1 MRNSL
6 YSVSLEDALSVVGSK
21 GKYQKHLLIVT
32 CGIWLSQ
39 ALFMMNLPYLLSH
52 PDSECADDNCCED
65 YKKNPEI
72 KISNPAFEWE
82 LICSQ
87 KYKSSLISLLY
98 FTGLGFGTCS
108 LSYLANRFGRKSI
121 IIICLIV
128 TSITNLLAS
137 ASPNAEFF
145 MVCSLLSGIFIGGCT
160 ITSFVFVQECVDGE
174 IRNIYTGF
182 IFSSWG
188 IGMCLMSLLNWA
200 ISEWRIHMILI
211 GCSNFIWVP
220 FVLRFYE
227 SPRFLASNQGKYAL
241 ARVILNNIARY
252 NGSSEFTEMLE
263 GEKLIGYQESGTSQS
278 LPSPTHGVKY
288 SFVPISNGI
297 VSVSESEV
305 VDIKKYSF
313 LDLTKLD
320 SIRRPLFITSY
331 LWLIISLGYYA
342 VVFSIPH
349 YVGSPYLNGFLM
361 ALAETISCFIV
372 ALLLNKL
379 GRQLSFVINFGVA
392 GVCCLLALAFIS
404 KSYPNLT
411 IMKINKT
418 IQIILISVARFAIV
432 TLRLTGYIYTV
443 EVFPTSV
450 RSLVFGVLG
459 LVSVI
464 GGAAAP
470 IIIVLGEVAK
480 IHGLFFVGLLLVS
493 ASFASCLLPETLGK
507 SMEDYVD
514 EEKECMASPKNQ
526 VQSIEM
532 GNSGKKNFKKLKEES
547 VE

>member
-6 YSVSLEDALSVVGSK
+6 YSVSLEDALGVVGSK
-21 GKYQKHLLIVT
+21 GRYQRHLLVVI

-52 PDSECADDNCCED
+52 PDAECVEDNCCED
-65 YKKNPEI
+65 YKKDNEVQV
-72 KISNPAFEWE
+72 SSPAYEWE

-87 KYKSSLISLLY
+87 KYKSTLISLLY

-121 IIICLIV
+121 IVVCLISTSV
-128 TSITNLLAS
+128 TSLLAS

-145 MVCSLLSGIFIGGCT
+145 MVCSLLSGVFIGGCT
-160 ITSFVFVQECVDGE
+160 ITSFVYVHECVDGE

-182 IFSSWG
+182 IFCSWG
-188 IGMCLMSLLNWA
+188 VGMCLMSLINWA
-200 ISEWRIHMILI
+200 ISEWRVHLILI
-211 GCSNFIWVP
+211 GCCNFVWVP

-241 ARVILNNIARY
+241 ARVVLNGIARY
-252 NGSSEFTEMLE
+252 NGCSEFTEMLE
-263 GEKLIGYQESGTSQS
+263 GEKVIGYQESGTSQS

-288 SFVPISNGI
+288 SFVPITNGI

-313 LDLTKLD
+313 IDLPKLQ
-320 SIRRPLFITSY
+320 SIRRPLLINTY

-349 YVGSPYLNGFLM
+349 YIGSPYLSSFLM
-361 ALAETISCFIV
+361 ALAETVSCFLV

-379 GRQLSFVINFGVA
+379 GRQLIFIINFGVA

-404 KSYPNLT
+404 DSYPSST

-418 IQIILISVARFAIV
+418 IQVILISVARFAIV
-432 TLRLTGYIYTV
+432 SLRLTGYIYTV

-470 IIIVLGEVAK
+470 VVIVLGEVAK

-507 SMEDYVD
+507 TMEDYVD

-526 VQSIEM
+526 VGSIDL
-532 GNSGKKNFKKLKEES
+532 GDSGKRNFKPLKEES